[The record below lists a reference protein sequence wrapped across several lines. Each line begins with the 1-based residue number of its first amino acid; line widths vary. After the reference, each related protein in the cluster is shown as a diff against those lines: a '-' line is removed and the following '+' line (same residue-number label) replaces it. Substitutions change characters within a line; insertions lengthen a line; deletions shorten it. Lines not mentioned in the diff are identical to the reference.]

1 MNFWKDINKNQKL
14 SLNNI
19 EKLKRNLI
27 KDDKIIVDLNGI

>member
-1 MNFWKDINKNQKL
+1 MNFCKDINKNQKL